1 MYCTVF
7 LCVHRKPKV
16 SNKIRKISKKCKQKL
31 LIIQVEMASS
41 ETLGHQ
47 KCLDMFRGVETPLGI
62 SEYF

>member
-47 KCLDMFRGVETPLGI
+47 KRLDMFRGVEVSLNTFRH
-62 SEYF
+62 Y